1 MNKHKDYEM
10 IDESEIFKQKNLASA
25 KNRKKFAKITRWTM
39 YVLAALT
46 IAACAFAYFIDK

>member
-1 MNKHKDYEM
+1 MNKHKYYEAV
-10 IDESEIFKQKNLASA
+10 DESEIFKQKNLASA

-39 YVLAALT
+39 YVFAALT